1 MPTLKQKKL
10 KSEISYFKNLTVRQK
25 KSNTHTLKQK
35 MPICK
40 KEIKERATKSK
51 LRLIV
56 EACKDGAKAKAAA
69 KPAGGRAPHTEEEL
83 AAKAERKVAWEL
95 KKAATKARRRGEHH
109 EH

>member
-1 MPTLKQKKL
+1 MRTLNQKKL
-10 KSEISYFKNLTVRQK
+10 KSEIPYVKTCPSDKRSLTQT
-25 KSNTHTLKQK
+25 SK

-40 KEIKERATKSK
+40 KEIKDRASKSK

-56 EACKDGAKAKAAA
+56 AQSQATAKAKAAT
-69 KPAGGRAPHTEEEL
+69 KPVGGRAPHTEEEL

>member
-1 MPTLKQKKL
+1 
-10 KSEISYFKNLTVRQK
+10 
-25 KSNTHTLKQK
+25 

-40 KEIKERATKSK
+40 KEIKERASKSK

-56 EACKDGAKAKAAA
+56 EACKAYAKVKAST
-69 KPAGGRAPHTEEEL
+69 KPVGGRAAHTEEEL